1 MKSSTRN
8 ADGTLKPKTLSALRK
23 EGDVWECPGCG
34 ADNIHSINYIEQVL
48 RGRGLETLLKKNH
61 VLKVEDLPV
70 ATGSAFETQCGA
82 CRNYFAPKRIGGRRN
97 PILYSAY
104 THEED

>member
-1 MKSSTRN
+1 MRH
-8 ADGTLKPKTLSALRK
+8 LKPKTLSALRK

-48 RGRGLETLLKKNH
+48 RGRGLADLLKKNH
-61 VLKVEDLPV
+61 VATVEDLPM
-70 ATGSAFETQCGA
+70 ASGSGFETQCGA
-82 CRNYFAPKRIGGRRN
+82 CRNSFAPRRIGGRRN
-97 PILYSAY
+97 PILHTAY